1 MAIILTGM
9 LAEADNTGAAVQMIG
24 AQTQSM
30 LFFDQVHAR
39 NPSGVALNATA
50 ARVGADLRLGP
61 GFETYAN
68 TSVAAVRLAHAH
80 EVRSLRIDQVL
91 VTNTQAAPVLDLTEA
106 TVDGPLWFRLV
117 A

>member
-1 MAIILTGM
+1 VCG
-9 LAEADNTGAAVQMIG
+9 
-24 AQTQSM
+24 SP
-30 LFFDQVHAR
+30 AR
-39 NPSGVALNATA
+39 RSPGRSTWP
-50 ARVGADLRLGP
+50 GP
-61 GFETYAN
+61 GFEAHAN